1 MTSFDRLL
9 GYSTLLRALFS
20 ATTLAAQTWLQNQPA
35 RLRAETIGPKRALF
49 NETLAPR
56 ATGINASPSG
66 AVAMRFLL
74 LALVTLSPLAGAAPT
89 ASLDDPVARAAL
101 PEFRFIPAAD
111 PASLA
116 PAAPDHADSKTWPRS
131 QGDNASR
138 RYSALTQITRENIK
152 DLAPA

>member
-1 MTSFDRLL
+1 
-9 GYSTLLRALFS
+9 
-20 ATTLAAQTWLQNQPA
+20 
-35 RLRAETIGPKRALF
+35 
-49 NETLAPR
+49 
-56 ATGINASPSG
+56 
-66 AVAMRFLL
+66 MRFRL

-152 DLAPA
+152 DLAPAWTFRAGDGASNIQCTPIIVDGVLYAPTPGRALVALDAATEIGRAHV